1 MNQHHLNSGSEFTR
15 GEKCIFTHLVLTFCL
30 IFVSVMIYLIHLY
43 LVSHT
48 INTVFNTRRRASTY
62 PQFDAVPIG
71 VIYLNSTP
79 VRRICNTLLLKSH
92 WSLGP
97 GHCVALMSHPDL
109 SHLLLDWRLKYRY
122 NNDVKIKRT
131 VVHPHFDTGTYENN
145 IGVIRHNDLSSL
157 QTYNCY
163 YNMALYTTDVTKFA
177 VFIIAY
183 HNMLFSY
190 MHRTLIRKLRVP
202 NINYEKLY
210 GDVNNKGNLMIVTWQ
225 PGAPLFEDWSNTVG
239 AFPVQLMSQKDCK
252 IEMAPIVDVR
262 SYEMC
267 AVFEKAIYTSVEHGS
282 LAIQMDSF
290 EVVGLVTWGE
300 KLYRTYPLVILNV
313 SYFKEWLDVAITT

>member
-145 IGVIRHNDLSSL
+145 IGVIL
-157 QTYNCY
+157 
-163 YNMALYTTDVTKFA
+163 
-177 VFIIAY
+177 
-183 HNMLFSY
+183 
-190 MHRTLIRKLRVP
+190 P

>member
-122 NNDVKIKRT
+122 NNDKSYLIDVKIKRT

-157 QTYNCY
+157 QTYN
-163 YNMALYTTDVTKFA
+163 L
-177 VFIIAY
+177 
-183 HNMLFSY
+183 
-190 MHRTLIRKLRVP
+190 P

-252 IEMAPIVDVR
+252 IEMAPIVDNTVP
-262 SYEMC
+262 
-267 AVFEKAIYTSVEHGS
+267 
-282 LAIQMDSF
+282 
-290 EVVGLVTWGE
+290 W
-300 KLYRTYPLVILNV
+300 LYRWTA
-313 SYFKEWLDVAITT
+313 SK